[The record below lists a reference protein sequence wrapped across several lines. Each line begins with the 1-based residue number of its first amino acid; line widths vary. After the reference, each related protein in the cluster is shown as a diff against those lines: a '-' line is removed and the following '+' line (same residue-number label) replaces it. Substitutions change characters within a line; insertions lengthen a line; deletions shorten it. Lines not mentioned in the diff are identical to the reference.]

1 MSTPFLRGRIVRR
14 GYVLPLS
21 HAPQMPIECL
31 ASHRHLNLVEWIL
44 HHIVRIELVD
54 LLYDCVHAASQGI
67 RKQQELRPGE
77 SLKASH
83 SKLVGLEVIQ
93 AGDWYTGVWVGVA
106 GRSRGGDAC

>member
-1 MSTPFLRGRIVRR
+1 
-14 GYVLPLS
+14 
-21 HAPQMPIECL
+21 MPIECL

-77 SLKASH
+77 GLKTSH
-83 SKLVGLEVIQ
+83 SKLVGLEIIQ
-93 AGDWYTGVWVGVA
+93 AGDWYTGVWVGVT
-106 GRSRGGDAC
+106 GRSRGRDAR